1 MHQGCTIKVHGNK
14 ELVTIEVLGDLTK
27 ASEEKTINAA
37 YQKACDYNSRNI
49 LLKFDG
55 KSRINS
61 AGIAIV
67 INLVIENQKKGHK
80 IFITGVSKHFRKI
93 FELVGLTKYTPII
106 DSEEGVRKY
115 E

>member
-1 MHQGCTIKVHGNK
+1 VRRECKIKVHK
-14 ELVTIEVLGDLTK
+14 ETDLFTIEVVGDLTASAEK
-27 ASEEKTINAA
+27 AMDDA
-37 YQKACDYNSRNI
+37 YKQVCDNNPRSI

-67 INLVIENQKKGHK
+67 INLVMQRQGKDCK

-93 FELVGLTKYTPII
+93 FELVGLTKFTTIV
-106 DSEEGVRKY
+106 DSEEEIERL
-115 E
+115 